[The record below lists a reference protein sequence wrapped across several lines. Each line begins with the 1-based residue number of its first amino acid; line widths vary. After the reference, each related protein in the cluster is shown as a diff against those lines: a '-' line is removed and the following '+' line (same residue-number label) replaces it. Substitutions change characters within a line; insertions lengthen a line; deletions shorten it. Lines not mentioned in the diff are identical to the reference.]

1 MEAVLIDV
9 KLALSRSLRER
20 RNKQGL
26 SQVQL
31 AERLQSSQSRVAKME
46 AGDPSVSMDLL
57 VSALLLLGASS
68 TDLANA
74 IRGGPAPLP
83 RTHQS
88 AHRRRSDELS
98 SETALDFL
106 ATTLGEKWGGGRD
119 RMSQFL
125 LVFRVHAIQ
134 RMFQRRIS
142 REDVRLVVATGETI
156 ETYSD

>member
-1 MEAVLIDV
+1 MKKSKRTKLEAAGWVVGSVKEFLGLSEAEAVLIEV

-57 VSALLLLGASS
+57 VSSLLLLGASS

-74 IRGGPAPLP
+74 IKG
-83 RTHQS
+83 
-88 AHRRRSDELS
+88 
-98 SETALDFL
+98 
-106 ATTLGEKWGGGRD
+106 GEKKDGPR
-119 RMSQFL
+119 
-125 LVFRVHAIQ
+125 A
-134 RMFQRRIS
+134 
-142 REDVRLVVATGETI
+142 A
-156 ETYSD
+156 